1 MAAAA
6 ASSSSSAGGSP
17 AQAPGGGGGGVP
29 YHRSRFGD
37 TTLTKVFVGG
47 LAWETPSTGLH
58 DHFREYGEI
67 LEAVVITDRETGR
80 SKGYG
85 FVTFRDP
92 ESARQA
98 VQNPNPVIA
107 GRRANCNIASMGP
120 PRPSPQRSGRAPR
133 GAHFQD
139 QQPPAP
145 PPYSYMGGRI
155 QSQQQQQM
163 ATQHH
168 AMFYPSQQY
177 GYWYPP
183 DYPYQQALYNSQ
195 VQQYFSHMYGQ
206 TSPSTSP
213 YPYMGYMP
221 GGQGPRAGFSPMQ
234 QVAPPLFFQQ
244 PTAQMESTFQTAPS
258 LPPNF
263 RLQLPP
269 RAISR
274 QSDDTSCSQ
283 PTQAIPA
290 TEATS
295 TEDQEASTP
304 VTRSNSDLNTSN

>member
-1 MAAAA
+1 MV
-6 ASSSSSAGGSP
+6 GSC
-17 AQAPGGGGGGVP
+17 
-29 YHRSRFGD
+29 
-37 TTLTKVFVGG
+37 
-47 LAWETPSTGLH
+47 
-58 DHFREYGEI
+58 
-67 LEAVVITDRETGR
+67 
-80 SKGYG
+80 
-85 FVTFRDP
+85 
-92 ESARQA
+92 SARSLL
-98 VQNPNPVIA
+98 IFYK
-107 GRRANCNIASMGP
+107 R
-120 PRPSPQRSGRAPR
+120 
-133 GAHFQD
+133 HWW
-139 QQPPAP
+139 
-145 PPYSYMGGRI
+145 SYVNLCR
-155 QSQQQQQM
+155 
-163 ATQHH
+163 
-168 AMFYPSQQY
+168 
-177 GYWYPP
+177 YWYPP

-304 VTRSNSDLNTSN
+304 VTRSNSDLNTSNWLAELKTRPRN